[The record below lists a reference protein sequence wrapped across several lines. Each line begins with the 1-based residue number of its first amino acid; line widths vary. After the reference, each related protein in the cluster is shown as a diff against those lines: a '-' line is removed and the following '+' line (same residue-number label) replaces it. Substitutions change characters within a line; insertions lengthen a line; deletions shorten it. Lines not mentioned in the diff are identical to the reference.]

1 MTEPIAFP
9 QPQQKLAGGNGG
21 SSNEDRIRE
30 LELDVREIKTRME
43 GLATKTDIATLRT
56 RMEGLATKTDIATL
70 RNWILGGVIAGL
82 LAFIWWGTRILAIV
96 AGGNVTPD
104 GG

>member
-1 MTEPIAFP
+1 MTEPIPFP
-9 QPQQKLAGGNGG
+9 PRQRRVTGGNGG
-21 SSNEDRIRE
+21 SSDEDRIRE
-30 LELDVREIKTRME
+30 LELDVREIK
-43 GLATKTDIATLRT
+43 T

-82 LAFIWWGTRILAIV
+82 LAFIWWATRILAIV
-96 AGGNVTPD
+96 AGGNVNPS

>member
-43 GLATKTDIATLRT
+43 GLATKTDIATLR
-56 RMEGLATKTDIATL
+56 
-70 RNWILGGVIAGL
+70 NWILGGVTAGL

-96 AGGNVTPD
+96 AGGNITP
-104 GG
+104 GGG